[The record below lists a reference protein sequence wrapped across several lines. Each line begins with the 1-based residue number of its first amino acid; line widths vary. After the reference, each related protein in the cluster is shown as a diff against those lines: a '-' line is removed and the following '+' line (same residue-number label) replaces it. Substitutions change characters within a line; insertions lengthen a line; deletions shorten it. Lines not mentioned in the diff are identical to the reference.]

1 MWSLFATDMKFALE
15 DHANARL
22 CKSSTYLNC
31 HFRVKWLYKTYVSNV
46 TPFKGQVP
54 EYPGWFEPFVMQ
66 WLNENDDVSLEFL
79 HSAYARDKKDK
90 VLYNIFFLDKFCYM
104 LNSMIPI
111 KKLKNSASS
120 NNNKMIPSFYIQNIF
135 CRAQCLTFFS
145 PLAYSILTHCMSPR
159 AYLIEKKL
167 KNSSLLFFCSS
178 KRIPNIPTFQTVSSM
193 YSLNW
198 HSASK
203 YCKNL
208 NVKILKFGSDT
219 WKDLP
224 RLWSKSS
231 LLILICWRMT
241 FLTMSR
247 MNPL

>member
-31 HFRVKWLYKTYVSNV
+31 HFRVKWIYKTYVSNV
-46 TPFKGQVP
+46 QPFKGQVP

-90 VLYNIFFLDKFCYM
+90 VLYNIFFLDKFCYI

-167 KNSSLLFFCSS
+167 KNSSLLLFFAVP
-178 KRIPNIPTFQTVSSM
+178 KEYRTFQLFKQCRRCIHSIDTVLRSI
-193 YSLNW
+193 
-198 HSASK
+198 AK
-203 YCKNL
+203 
-208 NVKILKFGSDT
+208 T
-219 WKDLP
+219 W
-224 RLWSKSS
+224 
-231 LLILICWRMT
+231 
-241 FLTMSR
+241 MSR
-247 MNPL
+247 SWNLETIHEKICQDCGQSHNCLFWSAEEWLS

>member
-1 MWSLFATDMKFALE
+1 MYSP
-15 DHANARL
+15 
-22 CKSSTYLNC
+22 S
-31 HFRVKWLYKTYVSNV
+31 
-46 TPFKGQVP
+46 
-54 EYPGWFEPFVMQ
+54 
-66 WLNENDDVSLEFL
+66 
-79 HSAYARDKKDK
+79 KDK
-90 VLYNIFFLDKFCYM
+90 FQNIQVGLSLSWCNGWMRTTMCRWNFFIVPMLGIKKIRYYIIFFFLDKFCYI

-111 KKLKNSASS
+111 KKLKKNSASS
-120 NNNKMIPSFYIQNIF
+120 NNNKIIPSLYIQNIF
-135 CRAQCLTFFS
+135 YRAQCLTFFS

-208 NVKILKFGSDT
+208 NVKILKFGNDT

-224 RLWSKSS
+224 RLWLKS
-231 LLILICWRMT
+231 
-241 FLTMSR
+241 
-247 MNPL
+247 